1 MKRISYPRIRPTG
14 IYKIDRTQAGYQPW
28 HIHLV
33 NTPPL
38 HFNVCLVHLYTWCNV
53 HAVFTDSCLIRLASQ
68 AMAVTFFEIFFE
80 KTKLF
85 VIVFHLYLY
94 RPP

>member
-14 IYKIDRTQAGYQPW
+14 IYKADRTQAGYQQW

-38 HFNVCLVHLYTWCNV
+38 HFNVCLVHLYTCYNV

-68 AMAVTFFEIFFE
+68 AMAVTFFE
-80 KTKLF
+80 LF
-85 VIVFHLYLY
+85 SRRQKCFVFVVWF
-94 RPP
+94 